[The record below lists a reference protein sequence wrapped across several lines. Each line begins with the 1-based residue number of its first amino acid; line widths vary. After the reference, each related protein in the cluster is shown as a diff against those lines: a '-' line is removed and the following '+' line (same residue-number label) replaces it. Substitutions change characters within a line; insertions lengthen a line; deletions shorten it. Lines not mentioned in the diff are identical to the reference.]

1 MNAGE
6 KLTCGHFSDNGMNF
20 VFGSNQGTLFMSSI
34 KTLGR
39 NRVEATY
46 CRIENI
52 SKYN

>member
-1 MNAGE
+1 MNVGE

-39 NRVEATY
+39 HRVEATY